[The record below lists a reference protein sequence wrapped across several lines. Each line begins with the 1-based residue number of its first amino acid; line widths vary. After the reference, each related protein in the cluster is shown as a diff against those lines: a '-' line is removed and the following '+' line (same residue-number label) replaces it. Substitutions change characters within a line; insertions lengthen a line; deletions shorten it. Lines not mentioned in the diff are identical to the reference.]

1 MLYRHS
7 DSGLFCSIH
16 TGTESSFFPS
26 HCGTAGVQLLKVER
40 AGTGAEK
47 ALLAE
52 VKAKNPD
59 ATPPELLRLFHVRR

>member
-16 TGTESSFFPS
+16 TGIGSSFFPS
-26 HCGTAGVQLLKVER
+26 HCGTAGVQLLKLES
-40 AGTGAEK
+40 AEK